1 MSNNSK
7 SFVKKHKGSGDK
19 EFAPAYFNS
28 ATKAVI
34 NSKYRLDKSFQ
45 EILYGIVNWINVGS
59 GWIFESIEVEYVN
72 ISIYS
77 PLSGNTCM
85 KLSNKLKHSM
95 KSLVN
100 IKNNDNKCFL
110 WCHIKDLNP
119 LKIYPQRITTKT
131 WLMILIMKVLNFLS
145 LKKIFARLNRKIV
158 FALMYFVM
166 KMN

>member
-7 SFVKKHKGSGDK
+7 SFVKKHKGNGDK

-34 NSKYRLDKSFQ
+34 NSEYRLDKSFQ
-45 EILYGIVNWINVGS
+45 EILYRIVNWINVGS

-77 PLSGNTCM
+77 PLSGNTFM

-145 LKKIFARLNRKIV
+145 LKKIFARLNRKTV
-158 FALMYFVM
+158 FALIYFVM